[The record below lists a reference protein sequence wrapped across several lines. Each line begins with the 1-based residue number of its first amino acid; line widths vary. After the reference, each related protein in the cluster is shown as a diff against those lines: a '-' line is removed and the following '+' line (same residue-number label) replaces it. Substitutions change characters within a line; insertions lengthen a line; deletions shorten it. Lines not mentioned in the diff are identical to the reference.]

1 MKDHRTLFAA
11 VVLLLPLTVLAQ
23 DTAADVSVAAMLRD
37 AARESAAQASS
48 PSVTLRVTPDHA
60 PVLVTQIFAEEL
72 RNRGLS
78 VLTAPAAGADLLHV
92 DVREMRFSTAPGPNS
107 SYLRSLSTVLA
118 VLISSESE
126 QTHRWSKEFTLT
138 RSDTLSRRPSET
150 ERDYLGSG
158 PGFWSSVLEPAMII
172 VAGAVILILLFTVR
186 GSS

>member
-1 MKDHRTLFAA
+1 MMLHRLFLPALVMLFPFSVPAQHISADAA
-11 VVLLLPLTVLAQ
+11 AALL
-23 DTAADVSVAAMLRD
+23 LRD
-37 AARESAAQASS
+37 AARESATQGSS
-48 PSVTLRVTPDHA
+48 SSVTLRITPEDA
-60 PVLVTQIFAEEL
+60 PVLVTQVFAEEL

-78 VLTAPAAGADLLHV
+78 VLTAPATGADLLHV

-138 RSDTLSRRPSET
+138 RNDTLSHHPSEM
-150 ERDYLGSG
+150 ERDFLRSG
-158 PGFWSSVLEPAMII
+158 PGFWSSVLEPAMVI